1 MIRGVFLS
9 RKQFFKLKS
18 TEEQPKMN
26 MASFILSITRY
37 GLGAVLLF
45 ICAGIVLSQEKP
57 GKMAVKGEHKMSKEF
72 CSNNWSNGEKVS
84 VNDLREMPVPSSGI
98 LNIDGGRNGGIRVIG
113 ENRTDVLIRACVQA
127 WGSTEEAARAIV
139 SGIRI
144 STNGI
149 IKADGPGEGW
159 SVSYEAHVPQNTNL
173 KLTAHNG
180 GISIKSVEGSLE
192 FETTNGGVSLA
203 NVAGDVRGK
212 TTNGGVTVSLTGN
225 AWKGT
230 GLDVATTNGGVNLTV
245 PQGYAA
251 NIETGTV
258 NGGFKSDIPE
268 LNVTTENVLGGWRR
282 SVEIRTAI
290 NGGGAPIRVT
300 TRNGG
305 VRIGTSTN

>member
-1 MIRGVFLS
+1 
-9 RKQFFKLKS
+9 
-18 TEEQPKMN
+18 MN
-26 MASFILSITRY
+26 TASFILSITRY
-37 GLGAVLLF
+37 SLVAVLLF
-45 ICAGIVLSQEKP
+45 ICAGVVLSQTKAEKI
-57 GKMAVKGEHKMSKEF
+57 AVNGEQRMSKEF
-72 CSNNWSNGEKVS
+72 CSNNWTNGEKVS
-84 VNDLREMPVPSSGI
+84 VSDLREIPVPSTGT
-98 LNIDGGRNGGIRVIG
+98 LNIDGGRNGGIKVIG
-113 ENRTDVLIRACVQA
+113 GNRTDVLIRACVQA
-127 WGSTEEAARAIV
+127 WAATSEAARAAV
-139 SGIRI
+139 SAIRI
-144 STNGI
+144 NTGGI
-149 IKADGPGEGW
+149 IKADGPEEGW

-212 TTNGGVTVSLTGN
+212 TTNGGVNVALSGN
-225 AWKGT
+225 SWRGT

-268 LNVTTENVLGGWRR
+268 LNVTTENVLGGYRK

>member
-1 MIRGVFLS
+1 MH
-9 RKQFFKLKS
+9 K
-18 TEEQPKMN
+18 
-26 MASFILSITRY
+26 ASFIRWASQF
-37 GLGAVLLF
+37 GLAGIMLF
-45 ICAGIVLSQEKP
+45 ICAGIVLSQEKAEKAAKP
-57 GKMAVKGEHKMSKEF
+57 DHAEHTKREF
-72 CSNNWSNGEKVS
+72 CSNNNWSNGEKVS
-84 VNDLREMPVPSSGI
+84 VNDLRELTVPSSGT
-98 LNIDGGRNGGIRVIG
+98 LNIDGGRNGGIKVIG
-113 ENRTDVLIRACVQA
+113 EDRADVLIRACVQA
-127 WGSTEEAARAIV
+127 WGTTAEAARSVV

-144 STNGI
+144 NTSGV
-149 IKADGPGEGW
+149 IKADGPEEGW

-268 LNVTTENVLGGWRR
+268 LNVTTENVLGGYRK

>member
-1 MIRGVFLS
+1 M
-9 RKQFFKLKS
+9 K
-18 TEEQPKMN
+18 T
-26 MASFILSITRY
+26 ASFILSISRI
-37 GLGAVLLF
+37 GLAGLLLF
-45 ICAGIVLSQEKP
+45 ICAGVVLSQAKAEKI
-57 GKMAVKGEHKMSKEF
+57 AVKAEQKPSKEF
-72 CSNNWSNGEKVS
+72 CSNNWSNGDKVS
-84 VNDLREMPVPSSGI
+84 ISDLREVSVPASGT
-98 LNIDGGRNGGIRVIG
+98 LKIDGGRNGGIKVIG
-113 ENRTDVLIRACVQA
+113 EDRTDVLIRSCVQA
-127 WGSTEEAARAIV
+127 WGSNDEVARAIV
-139 SGIRI
+139 SNIRVNTSGIV
-144 STNGI
+144 
-149 IKADGPGEGW
+149 KADGPEDGW
-159 SVSYEAHVPQNTNL
+159 SVSYEARVPKDSNL
-173 KLTAHNG
+173 KLNAHNG

-192 FETTNGGVSLA
+192 FETTNGGVSLT

-212 TTNGGVTVSLTGN
+212 TTNGGVNVSLYGN
-225 AWKGT
+225 SWRGT

-268 LNVTTENVLGGWRR
+268 LNVTTENVLGGYRK